1 MSSSNQV
8 AGPSTDNFTAIF
20 NAASNDYLRL
30 DTCYSPEAVS
40 NVLRTQA
47 QAFKKFLKG
56 DENLMTWLSPTVNI
70 LFAFSA
76 TLGGGIGV
84 PFPPAKTIFTG
95 IRVLLGSV
103 RDVVASH
110 DKLIHLFERIN
121 FFLQRLNVYTE
132 IPLTNDLT
140 ELLGKIMVQLLSIL
154 AISTKEMT
162 DRKMK
167 KFLKRLVGKTDVE
180 DALERLDT
188 LTKEESLMAVT
199 RNLKVTHRVDG
210 NVMAVKGG
218 VHGIKDVIRGIDS
231 NIKDTKGLTE
241 IIDDNVKATKH
252 VTEQLER
259 NQLQEKLRTW
269 LAAPDPSINHN
280 IACKTQHVG
289 TAGWFIQG
297 STFRDWKNNGSYSG
311 AGKSILCSAIIEDIK
326 IMRDARSAL
335 IAWYYFDFKDA
346 FKRNEMLKLPGQLP
360 IFIIVDAL
368 DECPNTTGTPS
379 AREEVLDLVED
390 LVGSNHSNL
399 FICVT
404 SRPEHDVQTI
414 LNPLTPASR
423 RVSLHEEGGQRED
436 IDSYIRSFVL
446 KDRAMQRWRE
456 EDRELVITTLSRRAE
471 GMFRW
476 AFCQLDTLR
485 RCLASSIRKA
495 LNELPTTLDDTYE
508 RALQEISKEKWQ
520 HAHRLFQCLVA
531 AIRPLRVEELA
542 EIFAIRFDAD
552 GSPGLMEGWRP
563 ENSEEALLS
572 ACSTLIAIVENEGSK
587 ITSEVGN
594 ICNYH
599 IPLDAA
605 HTILARSCLTVLLQ
619 LDENVDEERL
629 EKFPLALYAA
639 EHWVDHAKFED
650 VALRIQDD
658 MKRLFNPRNPYLTA
672 WVWICD
678 VDWGHIRD
686 PFEKHPSPPN
696 ATPLYFAS
704 VCGFSGLANYIIY
717 AHGEDVNAKSGYHE
731 TPLRAASYNRHMDVV
746 RVLLDHGANVNTID
760 KKNTPLSSAYDG
772 KHLEIMRL
780 LLEHGADADAL
791 HRCND
796 LVLHQASIDGQA
808 EVVHLLLR
816 HNADVNAR
824 GEYDWTPLQCAS
836 FFGHTKVVQLL
847 LDLNG
852 FREIVQ
858 LLLEHG
864 ADVNIRDPDGEDH
877 TPYQAARLL
886 RRTEIVE
893 LLLEYGA
900 KK

>member
-1 MSSSNQV
+1 M
-8 AGPSTDNFTAIF
+8 
-20 NAASNDYLRL
+20 
-30 DTCYSPEAVS
+30 
-40 NVLRTQA
+40 
-47 QAFKKFLKG
+47 
-56 DENLMTWLSPTVNI
+56 
-70 LFAFSA
+70 
-76 TLGGGIGV
+76 
-84 PFPPAKTIFTG
+84 
-95 IRVLLGSV
+95 
-103 RDVVASH
+103 
-110 DKLIHLFERIN
+110 
-121 FFLQRLNVYTE
+121 
-132 IPLTNDLT
+132 
-140 ELLGKIMVQLLSIL
+140 
-154 AISTKEMT
+154 IS
-162 DRKMK
+162 DR
-167 KFLKRLVGKTDVE
+167 
-180 DALERLDT
+180 
-188 LTKEESLMAVT
+188 
-199 RNLKVTHRVDG
+199 
-210 NVMAVKGG
+210 
-218 VHGIKDVIRGIDS
+218 
-231 NIKDTKGLTE
+231 
-241 IIDDNVKATKH
+241 
-252 VTEQLER
+252 
-259 NQLQEKLRTW
+259 
-269 LAAPDPSINHN
+269 
-280 IACKTQHVG
+280 
-289 TAGWFIQG
+289 
-297 STFRDWKNNGSYSG
+297 
-311 AGKSILCSAIIEDIK
+311 
-326 IMRDARSAL
+326 
-335 IAWYYFDFKDA
+335 
-346 FKRNEMLKLPGQLP
+346 
-360 IFIIVDAL
+360 
-368 DECPNTTGTPS
+368 
-379 AREEVLDLVED
+379 
-390 LVGSNHSNL
+390 
-399 FICVT
+399 
-404 SRPEHDVQTI
+404 
-414 LNPLTPASR
+414 
-423 RVSLHEEGGQRED
+423 
-436 IDSYIRSFVL
+436 
-446 KDRAMQRWRE
+446 
-456 EDRELVITTLSRRAE
+456 
-471 GMFRW
+471 FRW

-495 LNELPTTLDDTYE
+495 LNELPTTLDGTYE

-563 ENSEEALLS
+563 ENPEEALLS

-587 ITSEVGN
+587 IVQFSHFSVKEFLTSDRLQTSEVGN

-731 TPLRAASYNRHMDVV
+731 TPLRAASYKGHMDVV
-746 RVLLDHGANVNTID
+746 RVLLEHGANINTID

-808 EVVHLLLR
+808 EAVHLLLR

-847 LDLNG
+847 LDRGADINELARGPESPLIFAVVNG